1 MNKDLLVIGGG
12 INGVGTA
19 ADAAGRGLSVVL
31 CEMGDLASATS
42 SASSKLIHGGLRYL
56 ENKEFKLVR
65 ESLSERRI
73 LSKIAPHLIKAQAFI
88 LPHCPW
94 LRSYWL
100 IRAGLFIYDFL
111 AHDPRIPKSHALN
124 KKELETLELQQ
135 QYTRAFRYYDC
146 TEDDS
151 RLVLHVAL
159 LAQQHGAEILTH
171 TKLVK
176 AVRKTDGWLVT
187 LAQGQDLKVYSVKA
201 IVNTAGPWVQQVAND
216 ILNIKTEHKIKLVK
230 GSHIIVPRLFTHDQA
245 FILQNQDG
253 RIIFLIPYQNDFT
266 LIGTTDIILDHIEQP
281 VTVSNQEIDYLCRVT
296 NEFVQAPISAKDV
309 IHKYA
314 GIRPLHDDEGISA
327 SKSTRDFVLDIN
339 EEIMQA
345 PVISV
350 FGGKITTY
358 RNLAEQVCNKLKA
371 YFSKAGKAWTST
383 AYLPG
388 GYFLNNDIDSFS
400 RYISAAYASL
410 PYKVVM
416 HYIHNY
422 GTRCTDLLRDVHS
435 EDDLGRHFGALL
447 YQIEV
452 DFLIEYE
459 WATCA
464 EDILWRRGKM
474 GLWFSDSQVKN
485 LENYIKNNLF
495 KGD

>member
-31 CEMGDLASATS
+31 CEMGDLASGTS
-42 SASSKLIHGGLRYL
+42 SASSKLINGGLRYL

-73 LSKIAPHLIKAQAFI
+73 LSRLAPHLIKAQAFV

-100 IRAGLFIYDFL
+100 IRIGLFIYDHL
-111 AHDPRIPKSHALN
+111 APDANIPKSRALN
-124 KKELETLELQQ
+124 KDELASLELQQ
-135 QYTRAFRYYDC
+135 QYTRALQYYDC

-151 RLVLHVAL
+151 RLTLHVAL

-176 AVRKTDGWLVT
+176 AVRKADGWLVT
-187 LAQGQDLKVYSVKA
+187 LAKGNELKVYNVKA
-201 IVNTAGPWVQQVAND
+201 IVNTAGPWVQTVAND
-216 ILNIKTEHKIKLVK
+216 ILNIQTTHKIRLVK
-230 GSHIIVPRLFTHDQA
+230 GSHIIVPKLFSHNKA
-245 FILQNQDG
+245 FILQNKDG
-253 RIIFLIPYQNDFT
+253 RIIFLIPYCDDFT
-266 LIGTTDIILDHIEQP
+266 LIGTTDILLDHIEQP
-281 VTVSNQEIDYLCRVT
+281 VTVSNQEIDYLCNVT
-296 NEFVQAPISAKDV
+296 NEFVQKPISTKDV
-309 IHKYA
+309 IYKYA
-314 GIRPLHDDEGISA
+314 GIRPLYDDQHQSA
-327 SKSTRDFVLDIN
+327 SKITRDFVMDIN
-339 EEIMQA
+339 EEILQA

-358 RNLAEQVCNKLKA
+358 RNLAEQVCDKLNKYFPKA
-371 YFSKAGKAWTST
+371 TKAWTKE

-388 GYFLNNDIDSFS
+388 GYFLNNDLPSFT
-400 RYISAAYASL
+400 RYIFAAYSSL
-410 PYKVVM
+410 PTKLLA

-422 GTRCTDLLRDVHS
+422 GTRCADLLREVHNVS
-435 EDDLGRHFGALL
+435 DLGRHFGALL
-447 YQIEV
+447 YQLEV
-452 DFLIEYE
+452 DFLIENE

-464 EDILWRRGKM
+464 EDVLWRRGKM
-474 GLWFSDSQVKN
+474 GLWFKESEVRT
-485 LENYIKNNLF
+485 LETYIRKHL
-495 KGD
+495 D